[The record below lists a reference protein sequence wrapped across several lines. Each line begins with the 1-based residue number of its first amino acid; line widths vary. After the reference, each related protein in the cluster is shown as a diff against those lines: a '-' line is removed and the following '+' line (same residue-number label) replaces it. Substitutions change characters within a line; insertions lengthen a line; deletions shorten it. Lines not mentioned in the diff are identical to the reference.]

1 MKGTDQYNNEFDS
14 YSKGIIQRNLDKQYL
29 KGFYYFLLS
38 DGKRSYSGAYNY
50 LNRVLGFV
58 NHYNI
63 IDPRTIEF
71 DHYTEYLS
79 CAYTGKSSSHQITTY
94 SALKSFSK
102 YLKAKGLCEEDYMSY
117 IRRPKFS
124 ETDKTKNKRE
134 CGYMNEEEVKLFISN
149 IKHAQKQACWKARDY
164 AIIMVLLNS
173 GIRCAAL
180 QKLDI
185 DDFDFHNNTIS
196 VLEKGNK
203 ARIITLSRE
212 TMDAVKEWIFYRSK
226 LKLSDEE
233 CAMFVSNHN
242 RRMNRKTI
250 YNMIKEYGCVIDGK
264 NITPHKTRATYG
276 TQIYNKTHDIYFVQE
291 CMGHS
296 SPTVTEKYIR
306 GQKANVSK
314 KASEL
319 MSDFLS

>member
-1 MKGTDQYNNEFDS
+1 MKGTEQYNNEFDK
-14 YSKGIIQRNLDKQYL
+14 YSKGIIQKNIDKPYL

-38 DGKRSYSGAYNY
+38 DGKRSYSGTYNY

-58 NHYNI
+58 NYFNI
-63 IDPRTIEF
+63 TDPKSICF

-79 CAYTGKSSSHQITTY
+79 YAYSGKSSSHQITTY

-102 YLKAKGLCEEDYMSY
+102 YLKAKGLCNEDYMSY

-124 ETDKTKNKRE
+124 ETDETKNKRE
-134 CGYMNEEEVKLFISN
+134 HGYMNEEEVKSFISN
-149 IKHAQKQACWKARDY
+149 IKHTQKMACWKARDL
-164 AIIMVLLNS
+164 AIVMVLLNS

-180 QKLDI
+180 QKLDVE
-185 DDFDFHNNTIS
+185 DFDFQKNTMS

-203 ARIITLSRE
+203 ARIITLSKA
-212 TMDAVKEWIFYRSK
+212 TMDIVKEWLFYRGK
-226 LKLSDEE
+226 LNVNDEE

-242 RRMNRKTI
+242 KRMSRKTI
-250 YNMIKEYGCVIDGK
+250 YNMIKEYGSTISGK

-319 MSDFLS
+319 MTDFLS